1 MRSFLVLRPNL
12 FHIGP
17 FRRLIPAY
25 LLTVNIFFRGPC
37 KLRVGKG
44 IPLGYPFGKLI
55 GGTGNPLGYPFGK
68 LIGGKG
74 IPLGN
79 PNREDASAL
88 KLGGTFRPAFNIV
101 KIVFVR
107 IFLSIAFGIAGGI
120 ASLEAII
127 FRIELVSTVGGVVS
141 IIFFAAGTVLALTN
155 C

>member
-17 FRRLIPAY
+17 FLRLIPAY
-25 LLTVNIFFRGPC
+25 LLTVNIFVKGPC

-55 GGTGNPLGYPFGK
+55 DGTGNPLGYP
-68 LIGGKG
+68 IGGTVN
-74 IPLGN
+74 PLGN
-79 PNREDASAL
+79 PKREDASAL

-107 IFLSIAFGIAGGI
+107 IFLSIAFGIAGGTV
-120 ASLEAII
+120 SLEAII
-127 FRIELVSTVGGVVS
+127 FKIELASTVGGVVS